1 MNIPDKER
9 LSYVEDQLAK
19 GNPSQE
25 VNNSHLFG
33 RHSAESG
40 NLDKIRDILFGN
52 QTRDYE
58 KRFVL
63 LEERLVKE
71 CSNLRDDTSKRLDY
85 LENYIKSEV
94 DSFLERLKTEQTKR
108 DESVNELTQEFRNL
122 IKNLD
127 QKITQ
132 LDEKNAQNQREM
144 RQQILEHSKNLD
156 NDIRQKSEEILTV
169 LEREA
174 KELRTGKTDRSTLAA
189 LFAELAV
196 RLNNES

>member
-9 LSYVEDQLAK
+9 LNYVEDQLAK
-19 GNPSQE
+19 SNSSQE
-25 VNNSHLFG
+25 ENPSHLFG
-33 RHSAESG
+33 RPSGESA

-52 QTRDYE
+52 QMRDYE

-71 CSNLRDDTSKRLDY
+71 CSNLRNDTTKRLDY

-94 DSFLERLKTEQTKR
+94 DSFLARLKIEQTKH
-108 DESVNELTQEFRNL
+108 DESANELAQEFRSL
-122 IKNLD
+122 IKTLE
-127 QKITQ
+127 KKVTE
-132 LDEKNAQNQREM
+132 LDEQTAQNQREV
-144 RQQILEHSKNLD
+144 RQQILEQSKNLD
-156 NDIRQKSEEILTV
+156 NDIRQKTEEILTM

-196 RLNNES
+196 RLNNDS

>member
-1 MNIPDKER
+1 MNLPEKER
-9 LSYVEDQLAK
+9 LSYREDQLAK
-19 GNPSQE
+19 DNLSQE

-33 RHSAESG
+33 KPSAESG

-52 QTRDYE
+52 QMRDYE
-58 KRFVL
+58 KRFVQ
-63 LEERLVKE
+63 LEERLFKE
-71 CSNLRDDTSKRLDY
+71 CNNLQENTTKRLDY

-94 DSFLERLKTEQTKR
+94 DSFLARLKIEQTKR
-108 DESVNELTQEFRNL
+108 DESVNELTQEFRTL
-122 IKNLD
+122 IKALE
-127 QKITQ
+127 KKVTQ
-132 LDEKNAQNQREM
+132 LDEQTAQNQREI
-144 RQQILEHSKNLD
+144 RQQILEQSKNLD
-156 NDIRQKSEEILTV
+156 NDIRQKSQEILTV